1 MRSMF
6 AAAVIASLLVVPAL
20 AADDAPMPRRP
31 QSAAAPTA
39 PAAMVP
45 GPAPDGATAICKDGT
60 YTMSHSYSG
69 ACSSHHGVTKW
80 LRGI

>member
-1 MRSMF
+1 MRSIF
-6 AAAVIASLLVVPAL
+6 AAAAIASLLAVPAL
-20 AADDAPMPRRP
+20 AADD
-31 QSAAAPTA
+31 TA
-39 PAAMVP
+39 PAAPAAIPAARAAAVP

-60 YTMSHSYSG
+60 YTLSHSYSG

>member
-6 AAAVIASLLVVPAL
+6 AAAAIASLLAVPAL
-20 AADDAPMPRRP
+20 AADD
-31 QSAAAPTA
+31 TA
-39 PAAMVP
+39 PAAPAATPAAPAAVVP

>member
-6 AAAVIASLLVVPAL
+6 AAAAIASLLAVPAL
-20 AADDAPMPRRP
+20 AADDTPAPAAP
-31 QSAAAPTA
+31 AAAPAA
-39 PAAMVP
+39 PAAVVP